1 MEKNENIEEQN
12 KISSKEKNKKQLKVS
27 EGEKK
32 GTKGTEEKQK
42 KDNSIILNDLKKK
55 LAENE
60 DKLLRSLAE
69 TENLRKRHDKE
80 INDLRKYAISNF
92 ASSLLSIADNFDRA
106 MQSVPKDLPEDNLVL
121 KNLVIGIKAV
131 EKEFYDVF
139 EKNGIKKFSSLNT
152 RFNPELH
159 QAVSQVFSET
169 EEGFVVKEHQKGFK
183 VGERLLRPAMVV
195 VSKGKEEKD
204 TKNEH
209 KTEILKSEDKKK

>member
-12 KISSKEKNKKQLKVS
+12 KISGKEKNKKKNKVS
-27 EGEKK
+27 EDEKK
-32 GTKGTEEKQK
+32 ILEEKQET
-42 KDNSIILNDLKKK
+42 DTSIILNELKKK

-106 MQSVPKDLPEDNLVL
+106 MQSVPKDLPADNLVL
-121 KNLVIGIKAV
+121 KNLVIGIKAI

-195 VSKGKEEKD
+195 VSKGKEEKEK
-204 TKNEH
+204 KNEH
-209 KTEILKSEDKKK
+209 KDEIQKNEDKKK

>member
-12 KISSKEKNKKQLKVS
+12 KISGKEKNKKKNKVS
-27 EGEKK
+27 EDEKK
-32 GTKGTEEKQK
+32 ILEEKQET
-42 KDNSIILNDLKKK
+42 DTSIILNELKKK

-106 MQSVPKDLPEDNLVL
+106 MQSVPKDLPADNLVL
-121 KNLVIGIKAV
+121 KNLVIGIKAI

-195 VSKGKEEKD
+195 VSKGKEEKEK
-204 TKNEH
+204 KNEH
-209 KTEILKSEDKKK
+209 KDEILKNEDKKK

>member
-32 GTKGTEEKQK
+32 GAEEKQK

-121 KNLVIGIKAV
+121 KNLVIGIKAI

-183 VGERLLRPAMVV
+183 VGDRLLRPAMVV
-195 VSKGKEEKD
+195 VSKGKKEKD
-204 TKNEH
+204 ANNEH
-209 KTEILKSEDKKK
+209 KTETLKSEDKKK